1 MNQPIF
7 LTKDAFDS
15 LLANLLEIEEG
26 IYRIMDDFFPEPS
39 KEADEVKWILND
51 YIGRLGDM
59 IRNISTV
66 ETANNDFPY
75 VVIGSEVMVEDADSC
90 KTYRYKLISPL
101 KPKIDINDISFLSP
115 MGKALL
121 LRKIGDNIAV
131 EAPGGKFFYKVLS
144 VKITTDSKIPRFNFK
159 WLKEGTS

>member
-1 MNQPIF
+1 MNQPVL

-39 KEADEVKWILND
+39 KEADEVKRFLND
-51 YIGRLGDM
+51 YVGKLGGM
-59 IRNISTV
+59 INNISTS

-75 VVIGSEVMVEDADSC
+75 VVVGSEVMVEDTDSH
-90 KTYRYKLISPL
+90 KTYHYKLISPL
-101 KPKIDINDISFLSP
+101 KQKIEINEISFLSP

-121 LRKIGDNIAV
+121 LKKVGDCFAV
-131 EAPGGKFFYKVLS
+131 EAPGGKFDYKVLS
-144 VKITTDSKIPRFNFK
+144 VKVTADSKTSRFKFK
-159 WLKEGTS
+159 WVKEGT